1 MGVIRALVGLIAKPS
16 SWPVIAAL
24 MMVAVLLGTAL
35 YVNSLKAQRDRL
47 RDQTAALEEVV
58 KQREATI
65 AELAQ
70 DKATYESRVRAI
82 MDERAK
88 YDGRIVENSE
98 AALSDYR
105 TITAPSRDVRIL
117 EKQANDGYAKV
128 FRDLNA
134 LSRD

>member
-1 MGVIRALVGLIAKPS
+1 MGVIRALYSLIAKPS
-16 SWPVIAAL
+16 SWPLIAILIGVIAIMSGAF
-24 MMVAVLLGTAL
+24 
-35 YVNSLKAQRDRL
+35 YVNSLKARNERL
-47 RDQTAALEEVV
+47 RAETAALEEVV

-88 YDGRIVENSE
+88 YDGRIVENAE
-98 AALSDYR
+98 AADLDYR

-134 LSRD
+134 LSR